1 MSMKKVAVVFIVG
14 ALLLTGAACA
24 NVSADTG
31 SVEVRVTDAP
41 SHNVTAIVVT
51 TDLINIHKSNAGND
65 SGWETIFGG
74 NDSGDSASFD
84 LCQVTGVEAVLAF
97 ADDVPAGKYNQVRMH
112 VVSVNVTV
120 DGEERGATVPSGW
133 IKIVRPFEVTGGN
146 TTTLLFDFDA
156 AKSVVVTGSGK
167 VQFKPTIKLVVRK
180 GEGPG
185 PGPTGNVT
193 ATPEVTATAN
203 VTATPEVT
211 ATANVT
217 ATPEVTA
224 TANVTATPEA
234 TETPELEPT
243 PTATDTG
250 TANVSPNVTA
260 PAE

>member
-1 MSMKKVAVVFIVG
+1 MGMKKVAVVFIVG
-14 ALLLTGAACA
+14 AMLLTGAACA
-24 NVSADTG
+24 SVSADTG

-51 TDLINIHKSNAGND
+51 TDIIKIHTTNAGND
-65 SGWETIFGG
+65 SGWEDIFGS

-84 LCQVTGVEAVLAF
+84 LCQVTGAEEVIAF
-97 ADDVPAGKYNQVRMH
+97 AGGVPAGKYNQVRMH
-112 VVSVNVTV
+112 VVGVSVTV
-120 DGEERGATVPSGW
+120 DGEEHEATVPSGW
-133 IKIVRPFEVTGGN
+133 IKIVRPFEVTDGD
-146 TTTLLFDFDA
+146 TTILLLDFDA
-156 AKSVVVTGSGK
+156 AKSVVVAGSGK

-193 ATPEVTATAN
+193 ATPELTATAN

-211 ATANVT
+211 ATINVSPT
-217 ATPEVTA
+217 A
-224 TANVTATPEA
+224 EA

-243 PTATDTG
+243 PIATETV

>member
-1 MSMKKVAVVFIVG
+1 MEMKKVVVVFIIGSV
-14 ALLLTGAACA
+14 LLTGAACA
-24 NVSADTG
+24 MVSADTG

-51 TDLINIHKSNAGND
+51 TDIIMIHSSDAGNS

-84 LCQVTGVEAVLAF
+84 LCQVTGVEEVIAF
-97 ADDVPAGKYNQVRMH
+97 AGGVPAGKYNQVRMH
-112 VVSVNVTV
+112 VVGVNVTV
-120 DGEERGATVPSGW
+120 DGNASGATVPSGW

-146 TTTLLFDFDA
+146 TTTLLLDFDA

-167 VQFKPTIKLVVRK
+167 VQFKPTIKLVVRQ

-224 TANVTATPEA
+224 TVNVSPTPEA

-243 PTATDTG
+243 ATATETV